1 VAIFRKISWK
11 YLTFTFLVNT
21 WSGGGET
28 LWWTEK
34 GIQILLVVTVLPEPT
49 WSGSGGQ
56 PAELL
61 IPEDAHLAAGCYTTH
76 LATDVLSLLI
86 NLQQYF
92 HIVYSF

>member
-1 VAIFRKISWK
+1 M
-11 YLTFTFLVNT
+11 
-21 WSGGGET
+21 
-28 LWWTEK
+28 EK

-86 NLQQYF
+86 SLRQYF
-92 HIVYSF
+92 ILCICLGSIDIIHTLLSTNNFPIQIKTSTG

>member
-1 VAIFRKISWK
+1 MKRVVNC
-11 YLTFTFLVNT
+11 LVNSENKT
-21 WSGGGET
+21 VRR
-28 LWWTEK
+28 TEK
-34 GIQILLVVTVLPEPT
+34 GIQILLEVTVLHGPT

-92 HIVYSF
+92 HIIYSFWAY